1 MQPWH
6 GTKQPSIWPVCRI
19 DNSVTTQRCNI
30 PLPKVNS
37 FLNRIQ
43 ICKIGDSPAPY
54 FFLKIGILYVEKFL
68 SGILRHPKIKQCTEQ
83 IFCPCSSKGIL
94 ISIYSGCSFCSCL
107 IKYNRLC
114 VCVIFHSSRIT
125 ACCGQIS
132 KQFPQCRQCSC
143 RIIAGMEVK
152 SIQFCGQTV
161 PQARQPSAAQLSD
174 FAADR
179 YCRTRHCIFAF
190 HTCHR
195 YISIGF

>member
-1 MQPWH
+1 MNTFYIPGELMSLNEFINIQRTHPMK
-6 GTKQPSIWPVCRI
+6 GNQVKQKNTNRCKRAVLEAIQQGLSFELPV
-19 DNSVTTQRCNI
+19 
-30 PLPKVNS
+30 
-37 FLNRIQ
+37 
-43 ICKIGDSPAPY
+43 
-54 FFLKIGILYVEKFL
+54 
-68 SGILRHPKIKQCTEQ
+68 
-83 IFCPCSSKGIL
+83 
-94 ISIYSGCSFCSCL
+94 YSGRSFCSCL